1 MARGENAFP
10 TPSNVH
16 PLRKPIEEPWGG
28 FLPGHSSE
36 RPPER
41 EWLVRDLVPEEE
53 VIMLTGAPGAAKS
66 KLLLQLQICASI
78 GGIQWI
84 GREVRQSK
92 CLGLYLGEDDKTEQ
106 ERRCWD
112 ICDGYGKDISL
123 LDDQLQLNPRQLSD
137 QWLTTKLV
145 DNDLKWTSFGI
156 ELWRV
161 IVAEDFKLIVIDT
174 ATKALG
180 WLARKDGDWVDRL
193 IQMFRQK
200 CIAHHC
206 TVILSDHTNK
216 SDRKGFSGVNPLL
229 AAVRAAMN
237 IYTPNDKYHQPVQS
251 KRTLHEIRSSYSTWE
266 PIRLKWE
273 KSILVCDEN
282 PGEEPPS
289 GTIAVHGSLGVA
301 TERGIQFYDGN
312 KTVWLPKKLA
322 VWSAADRT
330 MTMPVWLAEKHGF
343 SS

>member
-1 MARGENAFP
+1 MARGESAFP
-10 TPSNVH
+10 VVSNVRQLH
-16 PLRKPIEEPWGG
+16 PTPEPWGG
-28 FLPGHSSE
+28 FLPGHSAE

-41 EWLVRDLVPEEE
+41 EWLVRDLIPDEE
-53 VIMLTGAPGAAKS
+53 VVMLTGAPGAAKS
-66 KLLLQLQICASI
+66 KLLLQLQICAAF
-78 GGIQWI
+78 GEIQWI
-84 GREVRQSK
+84 GRAVRQAK
-92 CLGLYLGEDDKTEQ
+92 CLGLYLGEDDRTEQ

-112 ICDGYGKDISL
+112 ICESYGRDISL
-123 LDDQLQLNPRQLSD
+123 LNDQLELNPRQLSD

-145 DNDLKWTSFGI
+145 DKDLRWTEFGK
-156 ELWRV
+156 ELWLA
-161 IVAEDFKLIVIDT
+161 IATEDFKLVVIDT

-193 IQMFRQK
+193 VQMFRQK
-200 CIAHHC
+200 CVEHHC

-237 IYTPNDKYHQPVQS
+237 IYTPNDKHHQPIQS

-273 KSILVCDEN
+273 KSILVCDDAAE
-282 PGEEPPS
+282 EEPPR
-289 GTIAVHGSLGVA
+289 GTVTLQGALGVA
-301 TERGIQFYDGN
+301 TEKGIQFYDGT
-312 KTVWLPKKLA
+312 KTAWLPKKLV
-322 VWSAADRT
+322 VWNAADKA

-343 SS
+343 NLK